1 MITSHDRS
9 GYIGASD
16 VIFVIGNW
24 KTKTWEKWWLQ
35 KLGVNQDHFNNRYT
49 IAGTN
54 WEHRILDS
62 LQIPDLEKDRQIII
76 EDLRLRVNL
85 DGNTPHRI
93 KEVKTYKMN
102 GISGDIERFKASQ
115 CPQRYWK
122 QVQVQMFGSKIFGA
136 DIVAYGLEEAD
147 YDNFLRPIDIR
158 RRQEIPVEYDR
169 KWIEKTYLPKH
180 LILADCLKRGVF
192 PNV

>member
-1 MITSHDRS
+1 MIASQDRS

-16 VIFVIGNW
+16 VQYVIGNW
-24 KTKTWEKWWLQ
+24 KTKTWEKWWMQ
-35 KLGVNQDHFNNRYT
+35 KLGINQDHFDNKYT
-49 IAGTN
+49 LAGTN

-62 LQIPDLEKDRQIII
+62 LQLPNLEKDRQFII

-85 DGNTPHRI
+85 DGNVPDRI
-93 KEVKTYKMN
+93 KEVKTYQWSK
-102 GISGDIERFKASQ
+102 GWKT
-115 CPQRYWK
+115 PQKYIN

-147 YDNFLRPIDIR
+147 YNNFLRELDPSR
-158 RRQEIPVEYDR
+158 LQQIPVVYDP
-169 KWIEKTYLPKH
+169 KWMETVYLPKH
-180 LILADCLKRGVF
+180 MILCDCLKRGVF

>member
-16 VIFVIGNW
+16 VSYVIGNW
-24 KTKTWEKWWLQ
+24 KTKTWEKWWMQ
-35 KLGVNQDHFNNRYT
+35 KLGVNTDHFDNQYT

-62 LQIPDLEKDRQIII
+62 LYLPDLEKDRQIII

-85 DGNTPHRI
+85 DGNTSTRI
-93 KEVKTYKMN
+93 KEVKTYQWAK
-102 GISGDIERFKASQ
+102 GFR
-115 CPQRYWK
+115 CPKKYKEQTH
-122 QVQVQMFGSKIFGA
+122 VQVFGSWLAGMGVEGA
-136 DIVAYGLEEAD
+136 DIVAYGLEYAD
-147 YDNFLRPIDIR
+147 YNNFFRAIDPN

-169 KWIEKTYLPKH
+169 EWMETVYIPKH
-180 LILADCLKRGVF
+180 LILADCLVKGVF

>member
-1 MITSHDRS
+1 MIASQDRS

-16 VIFVIGNW
+16 VQFVLGNW
-24 KTKTWEKWWLQ
+24 RTKTWEKWWMQ
-35 KLGVNQDHFNNRYT
+35 KLGINTDHFDNRYT

-62 LQIPDLEKDRQIII
+62 LHLPNLEKDKQVII
-76 EDLRLRVNL
+76 EDLLLRVNL
-85 DGNTPHRI
+85 DGNTPDRI
-93 KEVKTYKMN
+93 KEVKTYQWAK
-102 GISGDIERFKASQ
+102 GFKV
-115 CPQRYWK
+115 PQKYIN

-147 YDNFLRPIDIR
+147 YDNFLRDLDPKR
-158 RRQEIPVEYDR
+158 LKEHPVEYDS
-169 KWIEKTYLPKH
+169 KWVETVYLPKH
-180 LILADCLKRGVF
+180 MILADCLKRGVF

>member
-1 MITSHDRS
+1 MIASQDRS

-16 VIFVIGNW
+16 VQFVLGNW
-24 KTKTWEKWWLQ
+24 RTKTWDKWWMQ
-35 KLGVNQDHFNNRYT
+35 KLGINTDHFDNRYT

-62 LQIPDLEKDRQIII
+62 LHLPNLEKDKQVII
-76 EDLRLRVNL
+76 EDLLLRVNL
-85 DGNTPHRI
+85 DGNTPDRI
-93 KEVKTYKMN
+93 KEVKTYQWAK
-102 GISGDIERFKASQ
+102 GFKV
-115 CPQRYWK
+115 PQKYIN

-147 YDNFLRPIDIR
+147 YDNFLRDLDPKR
-158 RRQEIPVEYDR
+158 LKEHPVEYDS
-169 KWIEKTYLPKH
+169 KWVETVYLPKH
-180 LILADCLKRGVF
+180 MILADCLKRGVF